1 MSFSMMTI
9 QPSISQDVK
18 DNEEWERKK
27 KKQASQMALA
37 RQREFP
43 RGPSSTTPGGALGIG
58 GIGEQMQQAAARGNG
73 LAQPTRYPTPADVPK
88 YDSLAGAKAGQ
99 LQAMNNLLS
108 PGFGQGYFAKSN
120 PKPKGAPAA
129 PAVIAPAA
137 TSDKAIADAADPLY
151 NTSTD
156 AISAEQGG
164 KSYGLSITP
173 GPDRANAAQDFAAAV
188 KGGAG
193 DMQGFNIPG
202 APKRGMQGIK
212 EREALIK
219 QASTV
224 QAGARGITAAQMNV
238 LAGLQNNDDKFAN
251 DQYQAQL
258 GAASNMAQSQVRE
271 TNANARAAL
280 GEMSAGERQNQQLG
294 FDAEK
299 FQQTTG
305 LDSRRLDIAE
315 ADSNTKNFSTKERN
329 KLYQE
334 WERAETD
341 EDKSAILSKM
351 ATLSGTGGG
360 EKWKAIK
367 GAQTIENGLPI
378 DGAPLLLEEGS
389 GRTKGI
395 DAQPVAE
402 FDMNDPGTAKIMSNP
417 NTSFEQ
423 KMAEYGA
430 YLQAKNGQ

>member
-27 KKQASQMALA
+27 KKQVAQMALA

-43 RGPSSTTPGGALGIG
+43 RGPSSSSSGGALGVG
-58 GIGEQMQQAAARGNG
+58 GIGEQIQQQAARGNG
-73 LAQPTRYPTPADVPK
+73 AAKPTRYPTPADVPK
-88 YDSLAGAKAGQ
+88 YDSLAGAAAGQ
-99 LQAMNNLLS
+99 QQAMKNLLS
-108 PGFGQGYFAKSN
+108 PGFGQGYFAKSD
-120 PKPKGAPAA
+120 PSAKGAPTA
-129 PAVIAPAA
+129 PAI
-137 TSDKAIADAADPLY
+137 TSDKGIADAADPLY

-173 GPDRANAAQDFAAAV
+173 SPDRSNGTQDIANTFKEAIANQ
-188 KGGAG
+188 
-193 DMQGFNIPG
+193 PG
-202 APKRGMQGIK
+202 SNTSKAPERSAEDKQL
-212 EREALIK
+212 REAAFRA
-219 QASTV
+219 ASTAYKGSPNG
-224 QAGARGITAAQMNV
+224 QLTANQLNA
-238 LAGLQNNDDKFAN
+238 LAGMAGSGDKIAS

-258 GAASNMAQSQVRE
+258 GADNAMAQAQARE
-271 TNANARAAL
+271 ANANARALL
-280 GEMSAGERQNQQLG
+280 GEMSAGERQTQQLG